1 MLPSPFTFLFPNEK
15 RRKQLRRRRSSGGS
29 LPLRKTQGRNHR
41 EDVCKRGMTHLA
53 RGSLARG
60 GVEVGRLK
68 SCESEVLGRGEFF
81 FFFFF
86 TVALSRELFHFFFLF
101 FARRGRE
108 ETGERDRE
116 REIEFRLLWKRL
128 SLSSSS
134 RAAPPSRAAA
144 VKGVD
149 PLRAASSTSQRQGE
163 KNESILRSTK

>member
-81 FFFFF
+81 FFFFSPSPF
-86 TVALSRELFHFFFLF
+86 LESSFIFF
-101 FARRGRE
+101 
-108 ETGERDRE
+108 
-116 REIEFRLLWKRL
+116 
-128 SLSSSS
+128 SSSS
-134 RAAPPSRAAA
+134 L
-144 VKGVD
+144 GE
-149 PLRAASSTSQRQGE
+149 GE
-163 KNESILRSTK
+163 KRQARETERERSSFAFSGRGFLFPPPPERLLRLEPRL